1 MRNPKN
7 RLPTDRAVG
16 TNRRNDNKPR
26 LFAGDVDTTNAT
38 ARGPK
43 SFGQRLRNTAD
54 GAASRQSSKGKRDD
68 SIVTMRRLEDGGMEM
83 SFIPSANAGQG
94 DDNVE
99 GTDFIADPNGKSKK
113 KDAKGDKKVERFGAG
128 LEKGGLAAGDRELT
142 EAERSGRQKRR
153 HPGRSASKNVFR
165 GM

>member
-1 MRNPKN
+1 
-7 RLPTDRAVG
+7 
-16 TNRRNDNKPR
+16 
-26 LFAGDVDTTNAT
+26 
-38 ARGPK
+38 
-43 SFGQRLRNTAD
+43 
-54 GAASRQSSKGKRDD
+54 
-68 SIVTMRRLEDGGMEM
+68 MRRLEDGGMEM

-94 DDNVE
+94 DDNIE
-99 GTDFIADPNGKSKK
+99 GTDFIADGGKGGK
-113 KDAKGDKKVERFGAG
+113 KDMQKGERKVERFGAG

>member
-7 RLPTDRAVG
+7 RIPTDRAVG

-26 LFAGDVDTTNAT
+26 LFAGDVDTTTVT

-43 SFGQRLRNTAD
+43 SFGQRLRTAGD
-54 GAASRQSSKGKRDD
+54 GATRQSGKGKRDD

-83 SFIPSANAGQG
+83 SFIPSANAGHG
-94 DDNVE
+94 DDNIE
-99 GTDFIADPNGKSKK
+99 GTDFIADGAGKKG
-113 KDAKGDKKVERFGAG
+113 KGDVKKGERKVERFGAG

>member
-1 MRNPKN
+1 VRNPKN
-7 RLPTDRAVG
+7 RIPTDRAVG

-54 GAASRQSSKGKRDD
+54 NAASRQSGKGKRDD

-99 GTDFIADPNGKSKK
+99 GTDFIADPNGKAGK
-113 KDAKGDKKVERFGAG
+113 KDVKGERKVERFGAG